1 VPRDAVV
8 LVSVQSIGNIAA
20 WIGREERVEDSLA
33 PEQSLAAAAMLDRD
47 PSPFAPGAPLPP
59 LWHWFHFLPRAP
71 QSRLAPDGHPERGGF
86 LPPIPLPRRMFAG
99 ARLVFHRP
107 LTLGQQ
113 AVREGT
119 ILDVAEKQG
128 KSGALAFVTVR
139 YRYVQGGVICI
150 EEEQDIVYRGQ
161 GRAVPA
167 PVEQP
172 LPPLPEEAWTRSVT
186 PDSRMLFRFSALT
199 FNAHR
204 IHYDRPYAMQEE
216 AYPGLVVHGPLIAV
230 LLADLVRRHDRRPLA
245 RFRFRGLAPL
255 FDFGPVRLSGVPQ
268 GDAVTLAAHA
278 IDATRTMDAEA
289 TLGTTTETETVEPA
303 LDLGA
308 FRHEAIKAVQRTAG
322 SDAVRDVFDDEETV

>member
-1 VPRDAVV
+1 MSNETEAEFT
-8 LVSVQSIGNIAA
+8 A

-47 PSPFAPGAPLPP
+47 PDPFAAGAALPP

-71 QSRLAPDGHPERGGF
+71 QARLSPDGHPERGGF

-107 LTLGQQ
+107 LTLGRP
-113 AVREGT
+113 AVREGS
-119 ILDVAEKQG
+119 ILDVAEKRG

-139 YRYVQGGVICI
+139 YLYTQDGTTCI
-150 EEEQDIVYRGQ
+150 EEEQDIVYREPGKP
-161 GRAVPA
+161 VPA

-172 LPPLPEEAWTRSVT
+172 LPPLPAGAWSRSVT
-186 PDSRMLFRFSALT
+186 PDTRMLFRFSALT

-204 IHYDRPYAMQEE
+204 IHYDRPYAIGEE

-230 LLADLVRRHDRRPLA
+230 LLADLVRRHDDRSLE

-255 FDFGPVRLSGVPQ
+255 FDFGAVRLSGQPQDNVVP
-268 GDAVTLAAHA
+268 LAAHA
-278 IDATRTMDAEA
+278 IDGTQTMEAEA
-289 TLGTTTETETVEPA
+289 TLGT
-303 LDLGA
+303 
-308 FRHEAIKAVQRTAG
+308 
-322 SDAVRDVFDDEETV
+322 